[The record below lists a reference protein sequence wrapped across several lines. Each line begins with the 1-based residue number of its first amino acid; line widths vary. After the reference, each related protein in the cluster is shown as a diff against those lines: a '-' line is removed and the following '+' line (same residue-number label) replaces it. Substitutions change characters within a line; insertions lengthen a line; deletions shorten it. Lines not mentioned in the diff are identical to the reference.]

1 MNSALLL
8 AAGIRDKN
16 HDFLKKIIKILFFK
30 FKSGLFDLNN
40 IFLFL

>member
-16 HDFLKKIIKILFFK
+16 HDFFK
-30 FKSGLFDLNN
+30 ENHKNL
-40 IFLFL
+40 IF